1 MGRSRTGH
9 TWNPSKG
16 TYGFLGTHS
25 GSEAGKEA
33 RGATKDKVATKIKSS
48 AQEALDMLQK
58 QYDRAYGTAG
68 QKSVY
73 DQQLEFAEQE
83 KELKEEGMI
92 TEAETQAE
100 QLRGGVEQGLRQ
112 TESQAAQTGF
122 AGSGNVARARQD
134 LAANLSTQSGNIYST
149 LTDKKDAS
157 DLSFDRLKFQTEQE
171 KQSEL
176 DRISME
182 ASSIRSQAQQALGGL
197 ERTGTAENYSFDP
210 GLESYQQHLDDLG
223 VTGG

>member
-16 TYGFLGTHS
+16 TYGIFGTHS
-25 GSEAGKEA
+25 GSEAGKKA
-33 RGATKDKVATKIKSS
+33 RGKTKDKVATKIKSS
-48 AQEALDMLQK
+48 AQEALDMLQR
-58 QYDRAYGTAG
+58 QYDRAYGTDG

-112 TESQAAQTGF
+112 TESQAAQAGF
-122 AGSGNVARARQD
+122 AGSGNVERARQG

-182 ASSIRSQAQQALGGL
+182 ASSIRSQAQQALGSL
-197 ERTGTAENYSFDP
+197 DRTATAENYSFDP